1 MGGSQSAPVVK
12 TESVDI
18 REEDPRTGSYANG
31 LSMAPGTSEEC
42 NACNIKIDPGIS
54 SSAVSVTRDSVDTGR
69 SSRLV
74 LIPSIPFRMQYTDAA
89 TTEPLEDKITR
100 IEVYYPSPLRI
111 ENVQHDA
118 CIVFIGVGSDSR
130 VFVPLVAGPNAKTK
144 FISKLT
150 PFLAPM
156 TTGTGQK
163 IGSDGKLIDGPYFNS
178 TTGKFGKIDIPTGSD
193 WSLSDIFSGND
204 SFFTW
209 TPKGLKLSD
218 PMVLDAKA
226 SPTDAINTNLL
237 KLVPEA
243 SKAKIFDYRGFNYFP
258 KPNTAYKFY
267 RWNDDTNI
275 NSRYIF
281 MQNPVTISASDL
293 MTIQQ
298 LPVTMPETVDMK
310 LAKIYHKA
318 GAPAAGSCSP
328 QAPVSLP
335 KLPLVLQ
342 TMSGGGAG
350 PLSPYSLTTIV
361 IATISA
367 VVGFV
372 AIYLGIKWA
381 LTNYGDLFKN
391 LGIRFGKL
399 FAGRMAAPGMDNFI
413 EPSHSQVRDLF
424 KKANKRGPIIPTLPS
439 TSNLISSITPSA
451 ELPSFRKLDIAPHT
465 KIEGMAPPG
474 KNLAEQIGK
483 LEEESPV
490 NIIPETFPVP
500 SSRQILK
507 RTSRRR
513 FAQPFLDADARL
525 KTLRNRPR

>member
-18 REEDPRTGSYANG
+18 RETDPRTGTYANG
-31 LSMAPGTSEEC
+31 LSMAPGSSEEC
-42 NACNIKIDPGIS
+42 DGCNIKIDPGIS
-54 SSAVSVTRDSVDTGR
+54 SSAVSITRDSVDTGR

-74 LIPSIPFRMQYTDAA
+74 IIPSIPFRMQYTDAA

-100 IEVYYPSPLRI
+100 IEVYYPSPLRV

-118 CIVFIGVGSDSR
+118 CIAFIGVGSDSH

-163 IGSDGKLIDGPYFNS
+163 VSSDGKLIDGPYFNS
-178 TTGKFGKIDIPTGSD
+178 ATGKFGKIDVPSGND

-209 TPKGLKLSD
+209 TPKGLKLSE
-218 PMVLDAKA
+218 PMVIDAKS

-237 KLVPEA
+237 NLVPEA

-258 KPNTAYKFY
+258 KANTKYNFY
-267 RWNDDTNI
+267 RWDDDTNI
-275 NSRYIF
+275 KSRYIF
-281 MQNPVTISASDL
+281 MQNPITISASDL

-298 LPVTMPETVDMK
+298 LPITMPETVDMK
-310 LAKIYHKA
+310 LSKVYHKA
-318 GAPAAGSCSP
+318 GAPAPGSCSP
-328 QAPVSLP
+328 QPPLSLP
-335 KLPLVLQ
+335 KLPLILQ
-342 TMSGGGAG
+342 SVSGGGTG
-350 PLSPYSLTTIV
+350 PLSSYSLTTIV

-372 AIYLGIKWA
+372 AIYMGVKWA
-381 LTNYGDLFKN
+381 MTNYGDLFKN

-399 FAGRMAAPGMDNFI
+399 FAGRVAGMDNFI

-424 KKANKRGPIIPTLPS
+424 KKVNKRSTTLPS
-439 TSNLISSITPSA
+439 TTNLLSSITPPA

-474 KNLAEQIGK
+474 EHLGEQIDK
-483 LEEESPV
+483 LQEESPV
-490 NIIPETFPVP
+490 NIEP
-500 SSRQILK
+500 SPSPSPRPILK
-507 RTSRRR
+507 RTSRRKFR
-513 FAQPFLDADARL
+513 QPFLDAQARL
-525 KTLRNRPR
+525 ETLRNRRK